1 MVLLKYEQMK
11 RLMGGFMDLWIGEMM
26 REWLVV

>member
-1 MVLLKYEQMK
+1 MVLLKYDLMK
-11 RLMGGFMDLWIGEMM
+11 RLMGELMDLWIGEMM